1 MAEVKPQSYE
11 NHSRFPTTFMV
22 CAGLYLV
29 AFALGLLVSGRL
41 GLAVVCGASITL
53 LAIARTYALTL
64 QDRIIR
70 LEMRVRL
77 GQVLPEPSRS
87 RIGDLQLKQLIALRF
102 ASDEELPELV
112 GKVLDEGIQD
122 QGTIKRMVKD
132 WQADHQ
138 RV

>member
-1 MAEVKPQSYE
+1 MSQVKPQSYE
-11 NHSRFPTTFMV
+11 NHSRFPATFMV
-22 CAGLYLV
+22 CAGLYL
-29 AFALGLLVSGRL
+29 AALLLGLLGKGYYGFPV
-41 GLAVVCGASITL
+41 ACIASIFL

-77 GQVLPEPSRS
+77 RQVLPEPLRP

-112 GKVLDEGIQD
+112 SKVLDENIQD
-122 QGTIKRMVKD
+122 QGAIKRMVKD

>member
-1 MAEVKPQSYE
+1 MTETKPQSYE
-11 NHSRFPTTFMV
+11 NHSRFPTTFMG
-22 CAGLYLV
+22 CAGLYL
-29 AFALGLLVSGRL
+29 AALLLGLLFRVDAGF
-41 GLAVVCGASITL
+41 AVACVASIFL

-77 GQVLPEPSRS
+77 GQVLPENLRP
-87 RIGDLQLKQLIALRF
+87 RIADLQLKQLIALRF

-112 GKVLDEGIQD
+112 GKVLDGNIQD
-122 QGTIKRMVKD
+122 QGEIKRMVKN